1 MLSNRKIIHIDM
13 DAFYASIEQRDNPD
27 YKGKPVAV
35 GSDSDRGVISAASYE
50 ARKFGVRSAMSSVR
64 AKKLCP
70 DLIFAKMRRD
80 VYLDV
85 SKQVMK
91 IFKDVTDL
99 VEPLSID
106 EAFLDVTNNKLG
118 LTDPVEVANNIRN
131 RIYEETSLTASA
143 GISFNKFL
151 AKKAS
156 DINKP
161 NGYFNI
167 PEDDAVEFIN
177 ELPVEQFFGIGA
189 VTAKKMHSLGI
200 HYGKDLR
207 GMSIDDMIRLFGK
220 QGVFFYEICRGR
232 DNRPVNAFRERKSL
246 GAEYTFEKDL
256 TTKFQV
262 IAELY
267 KIELELMERMSDKG
281 LSGRTITLK
290 IKYSDFTSFTRSK
303 TLDHSVRDFNELHKY
318 VKLLLQSEEY
328 LIKPIRL
335 MGVSISNFSH
345 PDNSEPVQLLF
356 EF

>member
-1 MLSNRKIIHIDM
+1 M

-70 DLIFAKMRRD
+70 DLISAKMRRD

-118 LTDPVEVANNIRN
+118 LTDPVEIANNIRN

-167 PEDDAVEFIN
+167 PEDDAIEFIN